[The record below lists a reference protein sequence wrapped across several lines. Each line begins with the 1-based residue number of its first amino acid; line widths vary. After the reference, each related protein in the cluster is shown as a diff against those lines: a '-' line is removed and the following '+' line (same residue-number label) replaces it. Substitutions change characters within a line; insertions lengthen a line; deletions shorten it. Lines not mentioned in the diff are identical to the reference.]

1 MKRIKIL
8 ISFFLVF
15 ILCSTSLYSNADTV
29 EQKAITLSENI
40 HSESALIMES
50 STGKVVYEKNGYQ
63 VRYPA
68 STTKVLTAILA
79 IENCDLDELATASE
93 FAVNSIPY
101 DYSIANIKVGE
112 QVSVRDL
119 LYALMLHSANETAYI
134 LAEHISGS
142 NEEFAK
148 LMNEKAK
155 EIGCE
160 NSHFVNPNGIQD
172 ENHYSTAYDM
182 ALITRYAMQNE
193 IFREI
198 VKTTSYT
205 VSPSELYPENDRVFT
220 NTNHLIIPSTEQ
232 NPNKYYYPYAIG
244 VKTGYTSAA
253 LNCLIS
259 AANKDGMEY
268 ISVVLGATT
277 GYENGVSTSYRYTD
291 SISMFDFAFNNYLF
305 KDLTEENA
313 FVKTIDIPNLGPLDV
328 ATDSSVSILV
338 DVDEF
343 NNTIIEPKIDIYENI
358 SAPIKKGDVV
368 GTISYII
375 NGKEYSSQLVS
386 MDDID
391 PPFLEQISMQLKDYS
406 FYYVLASLLLILGFL
421 ILLTTLLIVFNK
433 KRKNKKALSKS
444 IVKAEIIKEEPRSET
459 SNFETEDRETSNF
472 ETEDSE
478 SSKLKDEIKENQIL
492 SSETTLE
499 IKSQDNN
506 VTNVENL
513 SYLDDENNDNDW
525 NDELSGEL
533 SSEILK

>member
-205 VSPSELYPENDRVFT
+205 VSPSELYPENDRTFT

-313 FVKTIDIPNLGPLDV
+313 FVKTIDIPNLGSLDV

-343 NNTIIEPKIDIYENI
+343 NNTIIEPEIDIYENI

-391 PPFLEQISMQLKDYS
+391 PPLLEQISMQLKDYS

-421 ILLTTLLIVFNK
+421 ILLTTVLIVFNK

-444 IVKAEIIKEEPRSET
+444 IVKAEILKEEPRS
-459 SNFETEDRETSNF
+459 ETSNF

-499 IKSQDNN
+499 INSQDNN

-533 SSEILK
+533 SSEILKEKNKNKRS